1 MFLSLDPSKELQ
13 EFASKTIGVGN
24 YDELA
29 MGGGQ
34 QEIAMNMLRSA
45 ASNGTW
51 LCLKNL
57 HLVVAWLPTL
67 EKELSSLQP
76 NQEFRLWLTSESHSS
91 FPSIL
96 LQQSLK
102 V

>member
-1 MFLSLDPSKELQ
+1 LQ